1 MVVVVLE
8 TGGRGQALKGC
19 VNYVKEIRLHL
30 KSSREHEIVLSKGS
44 DLIFILEKS
53 QQTAV

>member
-1 MVVVVLE
+1 MH
-8 TGGRGQALKGC
+8 ALKGC

-44 DLIFILEKS
+44 DFIFILEKS

>member
-1 MVVVVLE
+1 MVVVLE

-53 QQTAV
+53 QPTAM